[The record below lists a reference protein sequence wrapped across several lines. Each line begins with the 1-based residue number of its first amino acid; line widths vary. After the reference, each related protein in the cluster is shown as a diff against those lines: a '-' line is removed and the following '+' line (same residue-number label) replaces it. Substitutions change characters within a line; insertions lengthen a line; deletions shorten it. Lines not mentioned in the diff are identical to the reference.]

1 MSKRPRP
8 LQYHVLQRNRC
19 IFKSVCMHTW
29 MCICMYV
36 CGVCMHF
43 CEYACM
49 YTCMCVVCV
58 CIYACMCIYMYVCGV
73 CMDACV
79 CMSKCTS
86 VYVRARGLPW
96 VLFCGNYLPCIW
108 RESISPGSGVTIET
122 RLAVWWAPE
131 TLLSPSSPL
140 WDYECCPATPSSFT
154 LVPRIELRSVTRVS
168 LQPST

>member
-19 IFKSVCMHTW
+19 ILKSVCMHTW

-49 YTCMCVVCV
+49 YTCMCGVCV
-58 CIYACMCIYMYVCGV
+58 CIYACMYIYMYVCGV
-73 CMDACV
+73 CMDACE

-86 VYVRARGLPW
+86 VYVRARGLPR

-108 RESISPGSGVTIET
+108 RESISPGSGSLL
-122 RLAVWWAPE
+122 RLGWLFDELQRLSCPHLLHSGITSVAPPHPV
-131 TLLSPSSPL
+131 LLH
-140 WDYECCPATPSSFT
+140 
-154 LVPRIELRSVTRVS
+154 
-168 LQPST
+168 